1 MDGILTLVGFGPN
14 GWGDEIASGVLVT
27 VSLALATVPFGLALG
42 FAIALAK
49 LSGDRYLKLS
59 ADIFTT
65 IFRGLPELLT
75 LFLVFYGVQ
84 IAIQRILAA
93 MGHTGGIE
101 LNAFG
106 AGMVALGVVF
116 AAYASEVF
124 VSAFRAIPRGQY
136 EGAEALG
143 LGRWRTMRHV
153 ILPQLIR
160 IALPG
165 LSNLWLILLKETSL
179 VSVIGLADIV
189 RQTGI
194 AARVSREAFL
204 FYSIACLLYLILA
217 MLSSIA
223 FNRIEKRV
231 ATPGMTR

>member
-1 MDGILTLVGFGPN
+1 MERVLELVSFGSS

-27 VSLALATVPFGLALG
+27 VSLALATLPFGLALG
-42 FAIALAK
+42 FLIALAK
-49 LSGDRYLKLS
+49 ISGDRYLKLS

-75 LFLVFYGVQ
+75 LFLVYYGAQ
-84 IAIQRILAA
+84 IALQHMLIYV
-93 MGHTGGIE
+93 GVTGGFEI
-101 LNAFG
+101 NAFV

-124 VSAFRAIPRGQY
+124 VAAFTAIPRGQY
-136 EGAEALG
+136 EGAAALG
-143 LGRWRTMRHV
+143 LGRRPTLRLV

-160 IALPG
+160 VALPG

-179 VSVIGLADIV
+179 VSVIGLSDLL
-189 RQTGI
+189 RQSSI
-194 AARVSREAFL
+194 AARVSRQAFL
-204 FYSIACLLYLILA
+204 FYLIACLIYLALA

-223 FNRIEKRV
+223 FNRIERKV